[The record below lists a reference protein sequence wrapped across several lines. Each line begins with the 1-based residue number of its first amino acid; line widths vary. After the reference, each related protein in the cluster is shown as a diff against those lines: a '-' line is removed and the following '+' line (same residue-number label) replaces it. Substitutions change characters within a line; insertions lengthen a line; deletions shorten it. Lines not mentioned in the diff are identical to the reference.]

1 MYARDDYK
9 RCVCEYWGKGE
20 ESCPQVTGSGGN
32 SGDGSG
38 DGSGDDGS
46 SGDNSGGDGNS
57 GGDSSGGDGNSGGD
71 SSGGDGSSGDD
82 GSSGGGSNAGDIL
95 ADLLA
100 GLADVKNHRDYS
112 QDEKSR
118 TTYQVDASLDYI
130 EKKFIEFH
138 SILMSE
144 GLIKAE

>member
-38 DGSGDDGS
+38 GDGS
-46 SGDNSGGDGNS
+46 SGDN
-57 GGDSSGGDGNSGGD
+57 SGGDGNSGGD

-100 GLADVKNHRDYS
+100 GLANVKNNRDYS